1 MQAPACMST
10 VSTALE
16 DQRNRDDDG
25 QNRESQTAAPRASA
39 AVIGTIAGEF
49 PTGTAPR
56 FDLPPVL
63 VRYLPGGEPA
73 EQIHG

>member
-1 MQAPACMST
+1 MST
-10 VSTALE
+10 AGSALE

-25 QNRESQTAAPRASA
+25 QNRESQTAASHASA
-39 AVIGTIAGEF
+39 AAIGTIGREF
-49 PTGTAPR
+49 PPGTAPR
-56 FDLPPVL
+56 FDLAPVL

>member
-10 VSTALE
+10 VSFALE
-16 DQRNRDDDG
+16 DQRNRGNDG

-39 AVIGTIAGEF
+39 ATIGTIGREF
-49 PTGTAPR
+49 PRGTAPR
-56 FDLPPVL
+56 FDLTPVL
-63 VRYLPGGEPA
+63 VRYLPSGEPA

>member
-1 MQAPACMST
+1 MQALACMST
-10 VSTALE
+10 VGVALE
-16 DQRNRDDDG
+16 DQRNRDNDG
-25 QNRESQTAAPRASA
+25 QNRENQTAAARASA
-39 AVIGTIAGEF
+39 AAIGTIAREF

-56 FDLPPVL
+56 FDFAPVL

>member
-10 VSTALE
+10 ASSALE
-16 DQRNRDDDG
+16 NQRNRDDDG

-39 AVIGTIAGEF
+39 AAIGTIAREF
-49 PTGTAPR
+49 TKGTASR
-56 FDLPPVL
+56 FDLAPVL
-63 VRYLPGGEPA
+63 VRYLPSGEPA

>member
-10 VSTALE
+10 VSFALE
-16 DQRNRDDDG
+16 GQRNRDDDG
-25 QNRESQTAAPRASA
+25 QNRENQTAAPRASA
-39 AVIGTIAGEF
+39 AAIGTICREF
-49 PTGTAPR
+49 ATGTAPR
-56 FDLPPVL
+56 FDLAPVL